1 LRKWLGLSV
10 MLCVAGVYCVPV
22 LLTYFANGEQD
33 QCTFGPV
40 SNEQHRAYL
49 QKAAVLSSETPGSFS
64 WDDLKA
70 SARLNDLFEK
80 MIDSNPSVY
89 ERVAASHALLRSF
102 GAQYRNTNDMR
113 PAPYETVAKKGGV
126 VGFNYF
132 LNVNRLGLF
141 HPLLPFFRTT
151 YVNVNLFGPG
161 NSYTGLIPSI
171 AGDIRFHVQYP
182 VLDNSR
188 PVDERAPENCPLVP
202 NLALSDSF
210 SRIAK

>member
-1 LRKWLGLSV
+1 VRKWLGLSV

-22 LLTYFANGEQD
+22 LLTYMANGEQD

-40 SNEQHRAYL
+40 SNERYRAYL
-49 QKAAVLSSETPGSFS
+49 QQATVLSSKTPGTFS
-64 WDDLKA
+64 WDDHKA
-70 SARLNDLFEK
+70 SARFDELFEK
-80 MIDSNPSVY
+80 MIDGNPSVY

-113 PAPYETVAKKGGV
+113 PAPYETVASTGGFV
-126 VGFNYF
+126 SFTYY

-151 YVNVNLFGPG
+151 YVVALLTGPG
-161 NSYTGLIPSI
+161 NFYTGRIPSI

-188 PVDERAPENCPLVP
+188 AVDERAPENCPLVP